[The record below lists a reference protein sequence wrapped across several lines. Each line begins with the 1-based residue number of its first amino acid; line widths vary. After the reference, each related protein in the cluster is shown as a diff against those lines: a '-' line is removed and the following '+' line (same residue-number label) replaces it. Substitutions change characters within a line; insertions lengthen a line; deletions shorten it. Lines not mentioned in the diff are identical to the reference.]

1 MFGLPKVVF
10 PIYGIALLDV
20 LGLTIL
26 IPMLP
31 VLSAK
36 YHTQPSVVGAALG
49 TTALAATI
57 SSPFWGY
64 ASDRYGRKFIL
75 LASQACSTIGYTM
88 LALTGN
94 LELLF
99 VSRAIE
105 GLGGGNL
112 GVAQS
117 YIADV
122 TDEEDREKAFAFGAA
137 AFGIGFVIGPVLAG
151 LLLQIDTSL
160 PFWVA
165 AGLQVGN
172 LALTWFFLPNT
183 TSQPSEERAEGS
195 SVRAILTQLRKP
207 PLSNLMA
214 RQFLYIFSFVYFFT
228 IFSEYLQTVLQYG
241 PTQSSLFLAVAG
253 AIGAFVQIFLVD
265 RLEKRLGAFVLSEA
279 GLAVGF
285 VAYALMFFM
294 NGLAMFLTIL
304 VIWAASGSVLRPTL
318 NKLIST
324 AAPPEN
330 RGAILGFGDS
340 LSNASMIFAPAIG
353 GIVLGIDPKLIGIPP
368 ACFIAAAFVLG
379 LAGRRGTKPDY
390 GQTTNDSR

>member
-36 YHTQPSVVGAALG
+36 YHTQPAVAGAALG

-57 SSPFWGY
+57 SSQFWGY

-75 LASQACSTIGYTM
+75 LASQVCSAIGYAM
-88 LALTGN
+88 LALAGS

-122 TDEEDREKAFAFGAA
+122 TDEQDREKAFAFGAA

-151 LLLQIDTSL
+151 VLLQIDTSL

-165 AGLQVGN
+165 AGLQVCN
-172 LALTWFFLPNT
+172 LVLTWFFLPNT
-183 TSQPSEERAEGS
+183 RSKPSEQRADSG
-195 SVRAILTQLRKP
+195 SVRAIVKQLLSP
-207 PLSNLMA
+207 PLRNLMG

-228 IFSEYLQTVLQYG
+228 VFSEYLQTVLHYG

-279 GLAVGF
+279 GFALGF
-285 VAYALMFFM
+285 IAYALMFFI
-294 NGLAMFLTIL
+294 NGLATFLTIL

-318 NKLIST
+318 NKLISL
-324 AAPPEN
+324 AAPPDQ
-330 RGAILGFGDS
+330 RGTILSFGDS
-340 LSNASMIFAPAIG
+340 LSNASMIFAPAIA

-368 ACFIAAAFVLG
+368 ACFIAGAFVLG
-379 LAGRRGTKPDY
+379 LAGRRKREPGE
-390 GQTTNDSR
+390 RF